1 MKKKEKMYSSY
12 TSKDVIDFCI
22 KNEFNSNTVKFNK
35 TFLETHTGVQDL
47 ELLIEITGKDIKVIN
62 YKCSQGNEWK
72 LNSFLQLISNVINE
86 FNLDLNCRFIA
97 GINDGILLS
106 DKYTKFS
113 TFGRHYLS
121 NHIGMP
127 DPLVSGQLTFAKK
140 LEDYLKEDIPFNDK
154 KDKMIFRGS
163 DTSKC
168 RDNCLN
174 QRLMF
179 CLDHQNSEYIDSKI
193 TLYAHYTDE
202 MLKKHGINKLKITA
216 PRTSPKQQLSHKYII
231 YINGNTVSGDRMIWQ
246 LASNSLLVQ
255 VKPREAEND
264 YIWFHSFL
272 NHLGI
277 LPTFTEESFL
287 EDFNK
292 FKKETNIE
300 ELIEKQKYFARII
313 ANESFQ
319 KQYTKEALLKYNEIY
334 NS

>member
-1 MKKKEKMYSSY
+1 MYSSY
-12 TSKDVIDFCI
+12 TSKEIIDFCI
-22 KNEFNSNTVKFNK
+22 KSEFDLNTIKFNK
-35 TFLETHTGVQDL
+35 SFLEAHKSVGDL
-47 ELLIEITGKDIKVIN
+47 ELLIEINKEEIRVLD
-62 YKCSQGNEWK
+62 YKCSEGNEWK
-72 LNSFLQLISNVINE
+72 LNSFLQLILNVINE
-86 FNLDLNCRFIA
+86 FNLDLNCKFIA
-97 GINDGILLS
+97 SINDGISPS
-106 DKYTKFS
+106 DKYTKIS
-113 TFGRHYLS
+113 TFGRHHSS

-127 DPLVSGQLTFAKK
+127 DPLVSGKLTFSKRLK
-140 LEDYLKEDIPFNDK
+140 DHLEGDIPFDSK

-179 CLDHQNSEYIDSKI
+179 CLDHQDSEYIDSKI
-193 TLYAHYTDE
+193 TLYAHYDDE
-202 MLKKHGINKLKITA
+202 MLKKHNINKLKITA
-216 PRTSPKQQLSHKYII
+216 PRTSSEEQLKYKYIV

-255 VKPREAEND
+255 VKPREVEND

-277 LPTFTEESFL
+277 LPTFAEESFL

-292 FKKETNIE
+292 FKQEANIE
-300 ELIEKQKYFARII
+300 QLIEKQKYFAKII
-313 ANESFQ
+313 TNETFQ
-319 KQYTKEALLKYNEIY
+319 KEYTKEALLKYNEIY